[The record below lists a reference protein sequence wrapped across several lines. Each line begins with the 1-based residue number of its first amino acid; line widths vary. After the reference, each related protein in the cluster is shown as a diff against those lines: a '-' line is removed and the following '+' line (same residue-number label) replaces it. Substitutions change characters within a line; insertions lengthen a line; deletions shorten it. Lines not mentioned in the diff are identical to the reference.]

1 MFTETITALTNRTA
15 ELQNAAETAHN
26 AWRDSKGAP
35 GTFDAWT
42 EAISELTEN
51 ETALALLTNI
61 AGKMVPE
68 TEITND
74 ELIDETHIYA
84 KDLTPGHITS
94 HGVIR
99 GIYPWTSVKGQDV
112 LTLEFA
118 NQLSQ
123 TRFPDEIVTL
133 TTSIKH

>member
-61 AGKMVPE
+61 ATKMDEPATELTYDEYNTNAADLAWTLGRTLGLIHWDAVSRVDHTVAELEINHASITPKQAAEIERCIAADIKAGK
-68 TEITND
+68 
-74 ELIDETHIYA
+74 
-84 KDLTPGHITS
+84 
-94 HGVIR
+94 
-99 GIYPWTSVKGQDV
+99 
-112 LTLEFA
+112 
-118 NQLSQ
+118 
-123 TRFPDEIVTL
+123 
-133 TTSIKH
+133 